1 MKINST
7 DYLVL
12 KIGTKNQLVRCTKV
26 IDGSQY
32 SGTLDSKNPEEK
44 PEHIKFEAQ
53 DVIANLGRAPAIG
66 SVYGQKIEPMVK
78 RLSITGWEEVHLYQ
92 HLDDAQEEELSH
104 ELSVVAKKLRQLGV
118 AGLNHIVEVRQPS
131 GKYGGSHKFQPKSE
145 TDILC
150 VKPISNLEGL
160 HYLMFHEYAHGIW
173 HRMLSP
179 KTRMRWVQLYH
190 EYIHLEDVQSADL
203 AQLLEEIE
211 SHGSI
216 SVFMRDCDDRSLVIV
231 KDVLRHIQHV
241 HGLNKKHLELLLDHE
256 EDLECYWPASL
267 ELSEKE
273 TCLTE
278 YARKSPEE
286 LFAESLAFNFCGR
299 LVPKKIQT
307 YIDKTLS
314 NLIRQSV
321 PTKTQSASNR
331 KK

>member
-1 MKINST
+1 
-7 DYLVL
+7 V
-12 KIGTKNQLVRCTKV
+12 
-26 IDGSQY
+26 
-32 SGTLDSKNPEEK
+32 
-44 PEHIKFEAQ
+44 A
-53 DVIANLGRAPAIG
+53 
-66 SVYGQKIEPMVK
+66 
-78 RLSITGWEEVHLYQ
+78 
-92 HLDDAQEEELSH
+92 
-104 ELSVVAKKLRQLGV
+104 AKKLRQLGV
-118 AGLNHIVEVRQPS
+118 GGLNHIVEIRQPS
-131 GKYGGSHKFQPKSE
+131 GKYAGFHKFQPKSA
-145 TDILC
+145 TDTLC
-150 VKPISNLEGL
+150 VKPESNLEGL
-160 HYLMFHEYAHGIW
+160 HYLIFHEYAHGIW

-190 EYIHLEDVQSADL
+190 EYIHLENVQSEDL
-203 AQLLEEIE
+203 QQLLEEIE
-211 SHGSI
+211 AQGSI

-256 EDLECYWPASL
+256 EDLECYWPSSM

-299 LVPKKIQT
+299 LVPKKIQS

-314 NLIRQSV
+314 NLIRTSV
-321 PTKTQSASNR
+321 PSKTNN